1 MCDCTWHKSQ
11 NITFLEGGVV
21 SVLSASSVD
30 AGSKEDHSSTEVC
43 PCSVYLASLCT
54 VIVATPQIIEQL
66 ILSV

>member
-1 MCDCTWHKSQ
+1 M
-11 NITFLEGGVV
+11 